1 MMRRIMQ
8 ISVARPPV
16 VKTKMIIQ
24 QPSTPTIVTK
34 IQLLRQREVAARY
47 RVWAILDAFPLS
59 ADAKAWLA
67 PRILRQ
73 TMVAQQKA
81 AQSARAVFLGQT
93 IGTPDTPTTT
103 QVRNRNLVV
112 DALIEPRIAGHV
124 TSVVLIGVILL
135 FGQAL
140 VKNSGLEY
148 GSGYSRSASSAEM
161 TLPIDAPLPQVSSD
175 SELTVPHM
183 VTPLPNAL
191 PPFLFYHRIR
201 SLDTLGTIAAEYNM
215 NPQVLFWANGLQNGR
230 VFIVGSTLRIP
241 RMAGVSHTILE
252 GDTIERIA
260 AQYSAP
266 IEAITLF
273 RANRITKDA
282 DLVVDREVFIPFAV
296 PDYPEATINKYGSPE
311 GVAGMEAIE
320 TVTVLEDET
329 NLRGGPG
336 RAYDKIG
343 TLAIGQRLI
352 PIGRYGSWIKLEYV
366 PGELGWVKGSLLGMS
381 DGLIEGLPTINNVPY
396 PPPRWVWPTTGQLT
410 SAFGWR
416 RQPFYSFHNGI
427 DFANKAGT
435 GIYAARYGRV
445 FEGGWC
451 SGYGWCVK
459 IDHGNGVQSVY
470 GHMLKKPA
478 VRPGDVVDM
487 GDFIGLMGS
496 SYDAAGGGYSTGV
509 HLHFTIKVGGKAVD
523 PMKYLP

>member
-1 MMRRIMQ
+1 
-8 ISVARPPV
+8 
-16 VKTKMIIQ
+16 MIIP

-47 RVWAILDAFPLS
+47 RVWAILDALPLS
-59 ADAKAWLA
+59 AEAKTWLA
-67 PRILRQ
+67 PRILREAI
-73 TMVAQQKA
+73 VAQQKA
-81 AQSARAVFLGQT
+81 AQSARAVFQGQA
-93 IGTPDTPTTT
+93 IQPTAAPSTT
-103 QVRNRNLVV
+103 QIRRKTLMV
-112 DALIEPRIAGHV
+112 DALIEPRLAGHV
-124 TSVVLIGVILL
+124 TSAVLIVSILL
-135 FGQAL
+135 FGQTL
-140 VKNSGLEY
+140 VNKSGLEY
-148 GSGYSRSASSAEM
+148 GSGFSRSASSAEM

-201 SLDTLGTIAAEYNM
+201 SQDTLGSIAAEYQM
-215 NPQVLFWANGLQNGR
+215 DPQVLFWANGLQNGR

-241 RMAGVSHTILE
+241 RMAGVSHTIADGE
-252 GDTIERIA
+252 TIKSIA
-260 AQYSAP
+260 TQYRSSP
-266 IEAITLF
+266 DAITLF
-273 RANRITKDA
+273 RANRVTRDE

-296 PDYPEATINKYGSPE
+296 PAYPDATINKYGSVA
-311 GVAGMEAIE
+311 GIAGMEAIE
-320 TVTVLEDET
+320 TVTVLEDQT

-343 TLAIGQRLI
+343 TLAVGQRLI
-352 PIGRYGSWIKLEYV
+352 PIGRYGSWIKLEYA
-366 PGELGWVKGSLLGMS
+366 PGELGWVKGSLLGIT
-381 DGLIEGLPTINNVPY
+381 DGLIEGLPSINNVPY
-396 PPPRWVWPTTGQLT
+396 PPPRWVWPTTGRLT
-410 SAFGWR
+410 SPFGWR
-416 RQPFYSFHNGI
+416 SKPFYSFHNGI

-435 GIYAARYGRV
+435 GIFSARYGRV

-470 GHMLKKPA
+470 GHLLKKPP

-523 PMKYLP
+523 PMRYLP

>member
-1 MMRRIMQ
+1 M
-8 ISVARPPV
+8 
-16 VKTKMIIQ
+16 
-24 QPSTPTIVTK
+24 
-34 IQLLRQREVAARY
+34 
-47 RVWAILDAFPLS
+47 
-59 ADAKAWLA
+59 
-67 PRILRQ
+67 
-73 TMVAQQKA
+73 
-81 AQSARAVFLGQT
+81 
-93 IGTPDTPTTT
+93 
-103 QVRNRNLVV
+103 V
-112 DALIEPRIAGHV
+112 DALIEPRLAGHI
-124 TSVVLIGVILL
+124 TSAVLIVSILL
-135 FGQAL
+135 FGQTL
-140 VKNSGLEY
+140 VNKSGLEY
-148 GSGYSRSASSAEM
+148 GAGFSRSASSAEM

-201 SLDTLGTIAAEYNM
+201 SLDTLGTIAAEYQM

-241 RMAGVSHTILE
+241 RMPGVSHTIVE
-252 GDTIERIA
+252 GETIQSIA
-260 AQYSAP
+260 TQYNSSTD
-266 IEAITLF
+266 AITLF
-273 RANRITKDA
+273 RANRVTRDE

-296 PDYPEATINKYGSPE
+296 PAYPDATINKYGSAE

-343 TLAIGQRLI
+343 TLALGQRLI
-352 PIGRYGSWIKLEYV
+352 PIGRYGSWIKLEYA

-381 DGLIEGLPTINNVPY
+381 DGLIEGLPSINNVPY

-410 SAFGWR
+410 SGFGWR
-416 RQPFYSFHNGI
+416 SNPFYSFHNGI

-470 GHMLKKPA
+470 GHMLKKPP